1 LCGNV
6 MREGVSTNSASTWT
20 PIGFMKT
27 QSAKMSDL
35 ERRWFLADAEG
46 KVLGRFASE
55 VARILMGKHKPL
67 YTPHVDTGDHVVVVN
82 SGRLMVKGAN
92 KPDQKVYTRFSGYP
106 GGLKTKTLKRAL
118 ETQPEFVLEHAIRGM
133 LPRTKLGRRMMK
145 KVRIYAGPDHPHESQ
160 APEAI
165 DLA

>member
-1 LCGNV
+1 
-6 MREGVSTNSASTWT
+6 MSSNSAWMWT
-20 PIGFMKT
+20 PFGFMNT
-27 QSAKMSDL
+27 PSAKRTDV
-35 ERRWFLADAEG
+35 ERKWFLADAEG

-55 VARILMGKHKPL
+55 VARILMGKHKPY
-67 YTPHVDTGDHVVVVN
+67 YTRHVDTGDHVIVVN
-82 SGRLMVKGAN
+82 SDKLMVKGAN

-145 KVRIYAGPDHPHESQ
+145 KVRIYAGSDHPHESQ

>member
-1 LCGNV
+1 
-6 MREGVSTNSASTWT
+6 MSSNSASMWT
-20 PIGFMKT
+20 PFGFMNT
-27 QSAKMSDL
+27 PSAKKSDV
-35 ERRWFLADAEG
+35 ERKWFLADAEG

-55 VARILMGKHKPL
+55 VARILMGKHKPY
-67 YTPHVDTGDHVVVVN
+67 YTPHLDTGDHVIVVN
-82 SGRLMVKGAN
+82 SDKVMVKGAN

-145 KVRIYAGPDHPHESQ
+145 KVRIYAGSDHPHGSQ
-160 APEAI
+160 VPETI